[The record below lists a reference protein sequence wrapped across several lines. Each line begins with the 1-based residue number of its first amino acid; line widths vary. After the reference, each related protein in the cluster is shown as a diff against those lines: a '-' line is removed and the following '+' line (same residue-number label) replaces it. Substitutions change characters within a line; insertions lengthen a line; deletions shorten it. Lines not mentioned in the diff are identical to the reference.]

1 MSKELTPLE
10 KLQLLVPGYRGY
22 KVKDLIRQDDMLIRN
37 YVRQHLEN
45 SLSKLSEKESL
56 IAQNN
61 PFSPN
66 IKQIELLNSKIR
78 SLVADMATMQG
89 GGADVYARYK
99 ITSEALETIV
109 QNDVRLVS
117 LANLLY
123 DNANLGDINSIN
135 SILDEMR
142 LVLAQRQNL
151 FFPSFQ

>member
-37 YVRQHLEN
+37 YVRQQLEN
-45 SLSKLSEKESL
+45 SLSKLSERES
-56 IAQNN
+56 IAAQNN

-78 SLVADMATMQG
+78 SLIADMATMQG

-109 QNDVRLVS
+109 QNDVKLVN
-117 LANLLY
+117 LASSLY
-123 DNANLGDINSIN
+123 DNANLGDVNSIS
-135 SILDEMR
+135 SILEELR
-142 LVLAQRQNL
+142 SVLVQRQKL
-151 FFPSFQ
+151 FFPSF